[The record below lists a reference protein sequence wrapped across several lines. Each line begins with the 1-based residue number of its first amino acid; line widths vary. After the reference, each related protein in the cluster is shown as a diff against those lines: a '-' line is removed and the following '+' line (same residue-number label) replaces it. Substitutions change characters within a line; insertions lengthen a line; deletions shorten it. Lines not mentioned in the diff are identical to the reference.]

1 MASDL
6 EGPAQPGWA
15 RFSRLCLGTP
25 PCRWE
30 PGRPSYLATPALM
43 GRMWPWTGVPPA
55 GSPGGTGAQ
64 VPRAQAHGLR
74 LFTLLLRAPL
84 CSLSTQVTGQAWE
97 NCSVD
102 AGSRRVLPTAPP
114 PLGHLG
120 WSWQLKVDWSQL
132 TAPRKVW
139 STADWLIR
147 LQCGEVRPEEGL
159 GVPGAPA
166 CQAPPGQPRF
176 CLCAGRPPASQ
187 QARPQRAPPHLHS
200 TACTQRPGAVS
211 PLLGG
216 PGSPRCHLK
225 NGDGQTVFLPQ
236 D

>member
-6 EGPAQPGWA
+6 EGPSQPDWV
-15 RFSRLCLGTP
+15 RFSGLCLGTP
-25 PCRWE
+25 LCRWE
-30 PGRPSYLATPALM
+30 PGRPSYLATPALI
-43 GRMWPWTGVPPA
+43 GRMWQWTGVPPA
-55 GSPGGTGAQ
+55 SSPGMGAQ

-84 CSLSTQVTGQAWE
+84 CSLSTQVTGRAWE

-120 WSWQLKVDWSQL
+120 WSWQLQVDWSQL
-132 TAPRKVW
+132 MAPRKVR
-139 STADWLIR
+139 STADWLVR
-147 LQCGEVRPEEGL
+147 LRCEEVRPEEGL
-159 GVPGAPA
+159 GAPGAPT
-166 CQAPPGQPRF
+166 F

-187 QARPQRAPPHLHS
+187 QARPQWAPPHLHS
-200 TACTQRPGAVS
+200 TACTQRPGAMS

-216 PGSPRCHLK
+216 PGSPLCHLK
-225 NGDGQTVFLPQ
+225 NGDGQTVFLTQ